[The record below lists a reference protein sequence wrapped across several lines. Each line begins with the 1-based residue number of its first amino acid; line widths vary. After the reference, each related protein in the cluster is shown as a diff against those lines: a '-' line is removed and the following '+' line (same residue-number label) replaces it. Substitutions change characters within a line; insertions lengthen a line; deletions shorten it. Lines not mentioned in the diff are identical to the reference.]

1 MMKGFLFKIAII
13 CTAVLSLASCM
24 KSDSDG
30 GEPYCAINTFSVGSI
45 VSYVQTKDAD
55 GNPTVSKRVV
65 SGSEIFFRIDQ
76 KAGTITNIDPLP
88 NWITLTK
95 VLPTFTSYGNV
106 FIVSDSLMW
115 LISSGSDSIDVSV
128 PRTLACISTD
138 GQYKKDY
145 KLTITKRAEVSD
157 TILWKRLTSADLQ
170 LTGEHRAMMLA
181 ATYKDVNQTDSLVRR
196 IFVFSDDEASLPQ
209 VTSTLDGQSWTVP
222 ATLTGAEGIIDYQ
235 SVTIHQGMLYALDDL
250 GKLYAATELS
260 KGIAWTKV
268 ADTSLLWLLGS
279 DGVYLYGTDGTKILG
294 TADMVNWNSKGTND
308 LEMLP
313 QRCVYSYAS
322 PMKTNGDLTMAMMGG
337 INSVNTANAVTWYK
351 MTYANDEWDAP
362 WSYIQ
367 VTGDNAYGCPRLE
380 ELSTIYYEGQLYTM
394 GRRLQ
399 SDGTYRF
406 EGFYCSEDN
415 GIAWRLKQSKWL
427 LPKDLNA
434 ADGPASVVL
443 VGNTLYVVQQGGNV
457 WQGVIQ

>member
-1 MMKGFLFKIAII
+1 
-13 CTAVLSLASCM
+13 
-24 KSDSDG
+24 
-30 GEPYCAINTFSVGSI
+30 
-45 VSYVQTKDAD
+45 
-55 GNPTVSKRVV
+55 
-65 SGSEIFFRIDQ
+65 
-76 KAGTITNIDPLP
+76 
-88 NWITLTK
+88 
-95 VLPTFTSYGNV
+95 
-106 FIVSDSLMW
+106 MW

-157 TILWKRLTSADLQ
+157 TILWTRLTSADLQ